1 MSIEIVKKQIA
12 EFLSSSLP
20 EVMAIK
26 GAWGIGKTYTWKK
39 LLLEAK
45 KNKNISLKSY
55 SYVSLFGINSLD
67 TFKFSIFLN
76 VINSGLIGTE
86 SNFDDNTSKNNII
99 ARIKTLPRKFFG
111 LFKGSSVS
119 FPLAKKLEL

>member
-55 SYVSLFGINSLD
+55 SYISLFGINSLD